1 MSYEERETA
10 VNQLHKQ
17 QIMALFEGIMGNIYI
32 NVGYTSLH
40 TGIHNLFT
48 LQTIALIVFTS
59 IINNKWYIP

>member
-48 LQTIALIVFTS
+48 LQTIKLL
-59 IINNKWYIP
+59 